1 MPTGAA
7 TKESDEFRVEPLNKA
22 SHRRENFACEAP
34 ELTAYLRTKARKE
47 VEARTCACFVLV
59 PKTEPGRIAGYYTLS
74 SATIET
80 AMLPPEIAQRLPRYP
95 QCPATLL
102 GRLARDS
109 AFRGKGVGE
118 LLLVSALRRAL
129 ENTHEVG
136 SVAVVTDPKDENAAN
151 FYAKY
156 GFRPL
161 AAGDRRLMLPMAE
174 IAALMGGTGR

>member
-1 MPTGAA
+1 MPTGAT

-102 GRLARDS
+102 GRLARDA

-136 SVAVVTDPKDENAAN
+136 SVAVVTDPKDQNAAD

-161 AAGDRRLMLPMAE
+161 ASEDRRLMLPMTE
-174 IAALMGGTGR
+174 IAALMGGTRR

>member
-1 MPTGAA
+1 MPTLASPR
-7 TKESDEFRVEPLNKA
+7 ESEEFRVEPLSKA
-22 SHRRENFACEAP
+22 SHRRENFDCEAP

-59 PKTEPGRIAGYYTLS
+59 PKAEPGRIAGYYTLS

-80 AMLPPEIAQRLPRYP
+80 ATLPAEIAKRLPRYP
-95 QCPATLL
+95 HCPATLL

-109 AFRGKGVGE
+109 AFRGKGIGE

-136 SVAVVTDPKDENAAN
+136 SVAVVTDPKDEKAAD
-151 FYAKY
+151 FYTKY

-161 AAGDRRLMLPMAE
+161 ATDDRRLMLPMAE
-174 IAALMGGTGR
+174 IAPLMEGTGR